1 MQSGGSSRGEMRLS
15 RREVL
20 VGAGVAAV
28 AAAVPTWLLSRRPES
43 EPPTGRPEH
52 VILVDWDG
60 FDPDYLG
67 RAPTPNLDALTSRG
81 SLSIA
86 DGTFPT
92 ISNPSRA
99 SMSTGAYPEVH
110 GNAAYYFD
118 GRTNSVVGENRF
130 LVAETIS
137 EALAAEGKTT
147 ASVQWYMVQDHGT
160 SYGDPEHLY
169 VQPGGLFE
177 KRVDAAI
184 EILNR
189 GPVDSGGEMV
199 TLPKIPDFLAV
210 YGVDLD
216 TFGHAEGAE
225 GPNIGPLLAELDRQL
240 GRLVR
245 ATKEVGIYEQTAFL
259 LTSDHGMTTWEHSLA
274 EELAS
279 VSALGQNPE
288 IVLTGRPVSPNA
300 EIVIVP
306 SAGRIADVTLR
317 GRAATP
323 EGREE
328 VRAALA
334 SLPQISRVLG
344 AAEQE
349 ILHTSDKLGDF
360 VIEAK
365 APWGFKLP
373 EPKEGTSRGAHGSAR
388 EMRVPLLIAGAGVR
402 VGAVPKDAKLVDV
415 APTIAALLDV
425 RPPVDAQGRALAES
439 LNV

>member
-1 MQSGGSSRGEMRLS
+1 MRLS

-20 VGAGVAAV
+20 AGAGATVV
-28 AAAVPTWLLSRRPES
+28 AAAVPAWLLSPRPEGK
-43 EPPTGRPEH
+43 PPAVRPEH

-67 RAPTPNLDALTSRG
+67 RGPTPNLDALASRG
-81 SLSIA
+81 SLSISE
-86 DGTFPT
+86 GTFPT

-99 SMSTGAYPEVH
+99 SMSTGAYAEVH

-118 GRTNSVVGENRF
+118 GRTNKVVGETQF
-130 LVAETIS
+130 LAAETIS
-137 EALAAEGKTT
+137 ETLAAEGRTT
-147 ASVQWYMVQDHGT
+147 ASVQWYMVQDRGT

-184 EILNR
+184 EILNLR
-189 GPVDSGGEMV
+189 PVDSGDKMV
-199 TLPKIPDFLAV
+199 TVPKIPDFLAL

-216 TFGHAEGAE
+216 AFGHAEGAE

-240 GRLVR
+240 GRLVK
-245 ATKEVGIYEQTAFL
+245 ATKEVGIYERTAFI
-259 LTSDHGMTTWEHSLA
+259 LTSDHGMTTWDRSLA

-279 VSALGQNPE
+279 MRALGQRPE
-288 IVLTGRPVSPNA
+288 IALPGRPVSPDA

-306 SAGRIADVTLR
+306 SAGRVADVTLR

-328 VRAALA
+328 VRAALEG
-334 SLPQISRVLG
+334 LPQISRVLG
-344 AAEQE
+344 AADLEA
-349 ILHTSDKLGDF
+349 LHTSDKLGDF
-360 VIEAK
+360 VVEAK

-373 EPKEGTSRGAHGSAR
+373 EPEEGTSRGAHGSTR
-388 EMRVPLLIAGAGVR
+388 EMKVPLLIAGAGVR

-415 APTIAALLDV
+415 APTIATLLGV
-425 RPPVDAQGRALAES
+425 RPPEDAQGRALAES